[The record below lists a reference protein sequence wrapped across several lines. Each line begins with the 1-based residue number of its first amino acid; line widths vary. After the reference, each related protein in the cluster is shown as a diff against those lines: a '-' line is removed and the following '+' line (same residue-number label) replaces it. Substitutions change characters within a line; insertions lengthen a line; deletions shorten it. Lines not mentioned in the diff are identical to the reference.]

1 MGKMK
6 ELWAEIEEE
15 WNEMLFNYHM
25 NKEKKKVIYKNKIKG
40 ENHGNGRVR
49 NKSKSKRINK

>member
-1 MGKMK
+1 MK

-15 WNEMLFNYHM
+15 WNEMLFHYHM
-25 NKEKKKVIYKNKIKG
+25 NREKKKVIYKNKIKG
-40 ENHGNGRVR
+40 ENHGNGRIR

>member
-15 WNEMLFNYHM
+15 WNEMLFHYHM
-25 NKEKKKVIYKNKIKG
+25 NREKKKVIYKNKIKG
-40 ENHGNGRVR
+40 ENHGNGRIR
-49 NKSKSKRINK
+49 NKSKSKRINR